1 MGHTR
6 LVHQDT
12 PPASEFMRL
21 LQRTLF
27 ATGTVDWT
35 ILRAAA
41 EQEAATRAQ
50 APGAEAP
57 HTVPAGL
64 PEWWKVYHPRCMSP
78 VPEANLGG
86 PRRPWDLCKY
96 IIGKSGVNIEGN
108 AKVSSLV

>member
-1 MGHTR
+1 
-6 LVHQDT
+6 
-12 PPASEFMRL
+12 MRL

-41 EQEAATRAQ
+41 AQEAATLAQ
-50 APGAEAP
+50 APGADAP
-57 HTVPAGL
+57 RAKLAGL
-64 PEWWKVYHPRCMSP
+64 PEWWKVYQPKCMSP

-96 IIGKSGVNIEGN
+96 IVVKSGVNMEENTKG
-108 AKVSSLV
+108 SSSVRVHAG

>member
-1 MGHTR
+1 M
-6 LVHQDT
+6 
-12 PPASEFMRL
+12 SL

-27 ATGTVDWT
+27 TTGTVDWT

-41 EQEAATRAQ
+41 EQEASSRGE

-57 HTVPAGL
+57 HAELAGL
-64 PEWWKVYHPRCMSP
+64 PEWWKVYQPKCMSP

-96 IIGKSGVNIEGN
+96 IAVKSGVNMEENTKG
-108 AKVSSLV
+108 SSSVRVHAG